1 MRFLPDAA
9 ELEAFKIRINRVPAT
24 DEEFIECLQDKWW
37 RINNLYTVK
46 NKQGKLVPF
55 KINEMQMK
63 VALCKHNRQ
72 IILKSRQV
80 GMSTLKLIESLD
92 DALFEPNKTNG
103 VMAQGLDE
111 ASELLEKARCA
122 WDHLHVSVKRY
133 LGLLY
138 SSKGMKMNTVKTE
151 DYEGPVVELILDNTT
166 EYGFNNGSKLM
177 VRTSFRSGTLQRLH
191 VSELGKIAA
200 KDPKKAYEL
209 KTGTFQAIGD
219 ERPVTVEST
228 AEGRSGYFYELWNI
242 AMNMLLSGAEF
253 SCLDFVPIFISWVED
268 PDCVLH
274 TPKVLGQELE
284 AYFESIEKQLRVK
297 LTPQQKYF
305 YASKKAELGA
315 HITQEYPSTPEEA
328 FQATRDGSVYGPE
341 MKELRASGRIVP
353 NLYDPNLPV
362 YFAMDLGM
370 RDLFVI
376 VFWQCFEGQTRIIG
390 EYVNHRVGLEHYCE
404 YLYSTGFRYAR
415 MFGPHDLANQDLM
428 GGGRTRLDIF
438 QEYGIPMEVLPKI
451 PVADGIQAVK
461 LMLAN
466 TWIDESCKWVI
477 DSLDNYSYAWDDMLG
492 HWKKEP
498 IHNKWSHGA
507 DAVRYMATSGCVNF
521 SQLQIFHMDGKRSL
535 VQKTKKRK
543 KIFTRYD
550 V

>member
-9 ELEAFKIRINRVPAT
+9 ELEAFKLRINRVPAT
-24 DEEFIECLQDKWW
+24 DEEFIECLDDKWW
-37 RINNLYTVK
+37 RMNNLYTVK
-46 NKQGKLVPF
+46 NKQGRLVPF

-63 VALCKHNRQ
+63 VALCPHNRQ

-92 DALFEPNKTNG
+92 DALFNPNRTNG

-122 WDHLHVSVKRY
+122 WEHLHESVKRF
-133 LGLLY
+133 LGLKY
-138 SSKGMKMNTVKTE
+138 VASGMAMNTVKQE
-151 DYEGPVVELILDNTT
+151 GYEGPVISLVLDNTT
-166 EYGFNNGSKLM
+166 EYGFDNGSKLM

-242 AMNMLLSGAEF
+242 AMNMLLSRAQF
-253 SCLDFVPIFISWVED
+253 SCLDFVPIFISWIED
-268 PDCVLH
+268 PDCVLA
-274 TPKVLGQELE
+274 TPKPISQELE
-284 AYFESIEKQLRVK
+284 EYFESIEKQLGVK

-362 YFAMDLGM
+362 YFSMDLGM

-376 VFWQCFEGQTRIIG
+376 VFWQLFDGQTRIIG
-390 EYVNHRVGLEHYCE
+390 EYVNNRVGLEHYCE

-428 GGGRTRLDIF
+428 GQGRTRLDIF
-438 QEYGIPMEVLPKI
+438 HDHGIPMEVLPNI
-451 PVADGIQAVK
+451 
-461 LMLAN
+461 
-466 TWIDESCKWVI
+466 
-477 DSLDNYSYAWDDMLG
+477 SLTA
-492 HWKKEP
+492 
-498 IHNKWSHGA
+498 
-507 DAVRYMATSGCVNF
+507 
-521 SQLQIFHMDGKRSL
+521 
-535 VQKTKKRK
+535 
-543 KIFTRYD
+543 
-550 V
+550 